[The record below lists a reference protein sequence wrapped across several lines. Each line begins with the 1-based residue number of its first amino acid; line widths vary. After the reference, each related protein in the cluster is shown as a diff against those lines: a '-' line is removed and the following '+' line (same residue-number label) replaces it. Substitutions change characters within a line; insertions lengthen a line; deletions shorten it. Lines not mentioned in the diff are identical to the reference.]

1 MSIMK
6 VYIYFLEEDN
16 NNYNIEL
23 ELYSIERNFSENI
36 EK

>member
-6 VYIYFLEEDN
+6 VFIFLKDN
-16 NNYNIEL
+16 NHYNIEL

>member
-1 MSIMK
+1 MSIKK
-6 VYIYFLEEDN
+6 VYISFLEEDN

-23 ELYSIERNFSENI
+23 ELYSIERNISENI

>member
-6 VYIYFLEEDN
+6 VFIFLKDN

>member
-6 VYIYFLEEDN
+6 VFIFLKDN

-23 ELYSIERNFSENI
+23 ELYSIERNISENI